1 MINFPSRREVVI
13 GSTATAAV
21 LIGSAALPAVPRAQP
36 QKRPRIGGAL
46 GPDMA
51 FVPVGASSQGLAVI
65 GEPGSPLSTS
75 VAVKPNLLNKFAVNL
90 GEPAIQGLPPTERP
104 AEMATLRITGVHPPE
119 DPRAYVRVS
128 LNCPYLIGALA
139 VAFCVSVLFL
149 AGQALTDPLAKAPG
163 GVGCDRGKQ
172 TVAERNSGTGSPRFG
187 PAGELIVPLDFS
199 EVDVRLSDPAVRA
212 NQKPAQ
218 LRLRINDVKIY
229 DRPAIGMRIFFD
241 TPDAATKPYDTLPG
255 YVESF
260 AFFPLPTGTASG
272 ETVGSFLVDLD
283 EAVSRLA
290 EAALLPPT
298 GHSLT
303 IIPIDTEGRPSGRV
317 AIGSSEVLRS

>member
-1 MINFPSRREVVI
+1 MS
-13 GSTATAAV
+13 
-21 LIGSAALPAVPRAQP
+21 
-36 QKRPRIGGAL
+36 
-46 GPDMA
+46 
-51 FVPVGASSQGLAVI
+51 
-65 GEPGSPLSTS
+65 
-75 VAVKPNLLNKFAVNL
+75 
-90 GEPAIQGLPPTERP
+90 
-104 AEMATLRITGVHPPE
+104 LR
-119 DPRAYVRVS
+119 
-128 LNCPYLIGALA
+128 YLRFGALA

-212 NQKPAQ
+212 NQKPAR
-218 LRLRINDVKIY
+218 LRLRLNDVKIY
-229 DRPAIGMRIFFD
+229 DRPAIGMRVFFD

-303 IIPIDTEGRPSGRV
+303 IIPIFWATPSAGRDRPSRC
-317 AIGSSEVLRS
+317 